1 MTAAA
6 GQNNNTVVE
15 FLRKYGLALAMIL
28 VISAL
33 HYLTPH
39 GGMHDHSTGA
49 TSSPWWANLHGIYR
63 RLYYFPIILA
73 AFRGG
78 PRGGE
83 LAALLVIALYVPHAT
98 GRIGHD
104 PGSPTEKFLEMGL
117 YLGVGMVTGILVGR
131 INAARAR
138 LQVTAEDL
146 QAALDEKTAME
157 AELVQSARLA
167 AVGRLSAGL
176 AHEIRNPLA
185 SIQGSAEVLGDDFP
199 PEHPKGGMF
208 RIMLEETARLNQVLT
223 RFLAFARS
231 EPGDSAPFNL
241 GAEAA
246 AVQQLLAH
254 QPDTAPL
261 QISGQTDLMAIGNA
275 EQIRQVL
282 LNLALNATAAAG
294 PEGEVT
300 LVLAREGD
308 RAVCRVL
315 DSGPGFSQDAV
326 ANFGTPFFSTKHEGT
341 GLGLATSLRI
351 AEDLGG
357 TLQIDQNHAPGGSIV
372 LTLAASDKL

>member
-1 MTAAA
+1 
-6 GQNNNTVVE
+6 
-15 FLRKYGLALAMIL
+15 
-28 VISAL
+28 
-33 HYLTPH
+33 
-39 GGMHDHSTGA
+39 
-49 TSSPWWANLHGIYR
+49 
-63 RLYYFPIILA
+63 
-73 AFRGG
+73 
-78 PRGGE
+78 
-83 LAALLVIALYVPHAT
+83 
-98 GRIGHD
+98 
-104 PGSPTEKFLEMGL
+104 
-117 YLGVGMVTGILVGR
+117 
-131 INAARAR
+131 
-138 LQVTAEDL
+138 
-146 QAALDEKTAME
+146 
-157 AELVQSARLA
+157 
-167 AVGRLSAGL
+167 
-176 AHEIRNPLA
+176 IRNPLA

-261 QISGQTDLMAIGNA
+261 QISGETNLWATGNA

-282 LNLALNATAAAG
+282 LNLALNAAAAAG
-294 PEGEVT
+294 PSGEVE

-315 DSGPGFSQDAV
+315 DSGPGFSADAV
-326 ANFGTPFFSTKHEGT
+326 DNFGTPFFSTKHEGT

-357 TLQIDQNHAPGGSIV
+357 TLQIDQDHAPGGSIV
-372 LTLAASDKL
+372 LTLAVAEKP